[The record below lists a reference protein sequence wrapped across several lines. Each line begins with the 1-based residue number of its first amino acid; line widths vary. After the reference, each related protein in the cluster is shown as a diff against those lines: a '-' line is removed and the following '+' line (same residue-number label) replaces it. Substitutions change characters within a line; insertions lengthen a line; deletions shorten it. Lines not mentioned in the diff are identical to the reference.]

1 MRLDRFWV
9 EDFRSYERATVEL
22 APGVTVIIGPNG
34 VGKTS
39 LLEAIGVLAR
49 WESFR
54 GVPNE
59 VMIRTGSAAAIVRGE
74 AIREDREL
82 LVEIELPERGRSR
95 AQVNRQRIS
104 RRQDLGE
111 GLVISVFAPDD
122 LEMVK
127 GGPALRRRYL
137 DETLASLHPRHD
149 VVRADFDKALRQ
161 RNALLKQLG
170 GRLAP
175 DAALTLD
182 VWDQRVATA
191 GDRLGAS
198 RQELVGALGPIVSLA
213 YDELSG
219 VSSEVELHLI
229 APWRETGLA
238 AALSAGRDQDI
249 RRGVSLVGPHRD
261 DVDIRLAGFPSRTH
275 ASQGEQRCLALS
287 LRLAAHRHLTDRLG
301 VAPVLLLDDV
311 FSELDPSRS
320 AALLAGLPPGQ
331 AVITSA
337 IGVPV
342 GAVPELVLDIS
353 DGIAVHRDVIDG

>member
-9 EDFRSYERATVEL
+9 EDFRAYEHGTVEL
-22 APGVTVIIGPNG
+22 APDVTVIIGPNG
-34 VGKTS
+34 AGKTS

-59 VMIRTGSAAAIVRGE
+59 VMIRTGAAAAVVRGE
-74 AIREDREL
+74 AVRDGRDL
-82 LVEIELPERGRSR
+82 LVEIELPARGRSR

-104 RRQDLGE
+104 RRSDLGD

-122 LEMVK
+122 LDLVK
-127 GGPALRRRYL
+127 GGPSVRRGFL
-137 DETLASLHPRHD
+137 DETLASLHARHD
-149 VVRADFDKALRQ
+149 VVRSDFERALKQ

-170 GRLAP
+170 GRLN
-175 DAALTLD
+175 DEAALTLD
-182 VWDQRVATA
+182 VWDQRVAVA
-191 GDRLGAS
+191 GDQLGVL
-198 RQELVGALGPIVSLA
+198 REQLVTDLGPVVGAA

-219 VSSEVELHLI
+219 VSSEVRLSLV
-229 APWRETGLA
+229 APWREAGLA
-238 AALSAGRDQDI
+238 AALAASRDQDV
-249 RRGVSLVGPHRD
+249 RRGLSLVGPHRD
-261 DVDIRLAGFPSRTH
+261 DIEIALGGLPSRTH

-287 LRLAAHRHLTDRLG
+287 LRLAAHRHLTSALG

-320 AALLAGLPPGQ
+320 AALLAGLPDGQ

-337 IGVPV
+337 IGVPP
-342 GAVPELVLDIS
+342 GATPDL
-353 DGIAVHRDVIDG
+353 VIDLTNGGVGRG